1 MIASGWSLKYSAL
14 RGEKS
19 NRRRR
24 RCRTPESADS
34 INPRDVS
41 IVAIHIS
48 LNQADGGG
56 GNRTRVRDKAVLV
69 ESRPPRDARVFAVL
83 PRESRP
89 KGQLAGFS
97 RRRMAFEQPNPIC
110 RQPRK

>member
-1 MIASGWSLKYSAL
+1 MIASAWSLKYSAL

-34 INPRDVS
+34 INPRDGP
-41 IVAIHIS
+41 IAAIHIW
-48 LNQADGGG
+48 LTQADGGG
-56 GNRTRVRDKAVLV
+56 GNRPRVRDKAVLV

-83 PRESRP
+83 QRESRQ

-97 RRRMAFEQPNPIC
+97 RRRMPFEQPIPIW
-110 RQPRK
+110 RQPPK